1 MNISIK
7 NLQCFLTVIEVGH
20 FTLAAEQ
27 LYMTQPTLSKT
38 IKKMEQTLDQTL
50 LIRNN
55 QKVEVTEAGLL
66 LAKSAQQI
74 VGQWNRMYEDMNA
87 LTGLRIGRLRL
98 GLSPMTGG
106 MFINMLASFTRTYP
120 GIDVNVL
127 EVGGVAVEK
136 ALLNDSLDIGVTAL
150 PCSNTDEFNILQL
163 QSYPLNV
170 CVHVEH
176 ELANHSCIHW
186 QDLTGLPF
194 VQYNDQ
200 FSIGKVI
207 SQSCQDAGFKLNVV
221 SQTGQWEFMAAMAK
235 AKMAFA
241 ILPAPICKRVTSKKL
256 IFIPLAEQVAWE
268 LAFIWRKNLPL
279 TAAAAAFIAQ
289 AKPSYKE
296 DS

>member
-1 MNISIK
+1 MNVSIK

-38 IKKMEQTLDQTL
+38 IKKMEETLDQKL

-74 VGQWNRMYEDMNA
+74 VGQWHRMYEDMNA
-87 LTGLRIGRLRL
+87 LTGLKIGRLRL

-106 MFINMLASFTRTYP
+106 MFINMLARFQTTYP
-120 GIDVNVL
+120 GIEVNVL
-127 EVGGVAVEK
+127 EVGGFAVEK

-150 PCSNTDEFNILQL
+150 PTNHADEFNILKL
-163 QSYPLNV
+163 ERYSLHV
-170 CVHVEH
+170 CVHVDH
-176 ELANHSCIHW
+176 ELASQTQLTW
-186 QDLTGLPF
+186 QDLDGRPF

-200 FSIGKVI
+200 FAIGKVI
-207 SQSCQDAGFKLNVV
+207 SQSCQGTGYKLNVV
-221 SQTGQWEFMAAMAK
+221 SHTGQWEFMAAMAE
-235 AKMAFA
+235 AQMAYA
-241 ILPAPICKRVTSKKL
+241 ILPEPICKRVSSANVK
-256 IFIPLAEQVAWE
+256 FIPLDEKVAWE

-279 TAAAAAFIAQ
+279 TAAAQAFIAQ
-289 AKPSYKE
+289 VKPTYKE
-296 DS
+296 EV